1 MNRLTVTQLANHLA
15 DNASPK
21 SNTLTLVDVRELWE
35 YELCHLPGSVLVPLA
50 TIPRFIEDADPSLS
64 YVFICHHGIRSA
76 RATAFASANGF
87 ENVSNLTGGV
97 AAWAAE
103 IDPDFPVY

>member
-1 MNRLTVTQLANHLA
+1 MNRMTVTQLANDLEREKT
-15 DNASPK
+15 DNK
-21 SNTLTLVDVRELWE
+21 TLILVDVREPWE

-50 TIPRFIEDADPSLS
+50 TLPRFCEESDPSLT

-87 ENVSNLTGGV
+87 QDVWNLSGGV